1 MVRFVRGAFPAL
13 AVATLIPLGLFYLA
27 LMFGS
32 VDIAIA
38 VQVIYAY
45 TAGVVQYVR
54 RRRVSGMLTVTIF
67 MVTVRVLAVAL
78 SGRPFFYFA
87 APVVE
92 TVGFGMLFVLSL
104 LTRES
109 LIVRLARDVVPD
121 LADDLAAQVGLCRG
135 LSAVWALAYIGSGL
149 TTFLLLVTQPLPIY
163 LAAHQLTGWAWT
175 GTGIATSL
183 VLCRWRARG
192 LFSAAMARRPIRPA
206 AAVLGV
212 AFGPHLPI
220 EPVLPPVAVL
230 LPVAV

>member
-1 MVRFVRGAFPAL
+1 MGRFAKAAFPAL

-27 LMFGS
+27 LLFGS

-121 LADDLAAQVGLCRG
+121 LADDLAARVGLCRG

-175 GTGIATSL
+175 GSGIAISL
-183 VLCRWRARG
+183 VLCRWRAGG
-192 LFSAAMARRPIRPA
+192 LFSAAMARRPVPGT
-206 AAVLGV
+206 AAVGSV
-212 AFGPHLPI
+212 VFGPHLPI
-220 EPVLPPVAVL
+220 ELVLPPVAVL